1 MWHFTRLIGGSMGH
15 ASLEAQ
21 KQAYR
26 WLLLAALCLIGFMT
40 IGTRATLGNF
50 FKTIIADLSWDRG
63 TISFVVAVNLW
74 ISGLLQPFT
83 GHLMDRF
90 GGRWLFVISV
100 TTYGLS
106 VVLIGFTNSFGYL
119 LVIYGIMLGAAS
131 AGSSMSLTNAML
143 AHWFHDWRALA
154 MSINNSSAAIGQLVL
169 VYISYLLLE
178 SSGWRQGHVY
188 LGLAV
193 LAATVPMAFMVPR
206 RAAPSPDTSG
216 VAARQSAVHAPL
228 ETTSWS
234 QALCSAPLWQLNGG
248 YFVCGMTVSL
258 FSVHLIPFATDH
270 GLSPETA
277 AKAFGLMAILSVV
290 GSLLSGVLS
299 DRIGRKNVLA
309 LAYLTRGGAFALVLL
324 WHHELALYVFA
335 VIGGLSWLATPPSV
349 IALTGEIYGLRA
361 LGTLG
366 GISLLAHQIGGGAS
380 VWLAGVM
387 HDLTG
392 SYDLSFTL
400 AAVALVG
407 ASLISFSIAERRYS
421 VRYIV
426 PAASTAGD

>member
-1 MWHFTRLIGGSMGH
+1 MGH
-15 ASLEAQ
+15 APVEQQ
-21 KQAYR
+21 KQAYG
-26 WLLLAALCLIGFMT
+26 WLLLVAVCLIGFMT
-40 IGTRATLGNF
+40 VGTRATLGNF

-63 TISFVVAVNLW
+63 TISFVVAINLW

-90 GGRWLFVISV
+90 GARWLFAVSV
-100 TTYGLS
+100 TVYGLG
-106 VVLIGFTNSFGYL
+106 VALIGFTTSFAYL
-119 LVIYGIMLGAAS
+119 LVIYGIIVGAAN
-131 AGSSMSLTNAML
+131 AGSSMSLTNALL
-143 AHWFHDWRALA
+143 AQWFRDWRALA
-154 MSINNSSAAIGQLVL
+154 MSINNASAAVGQLVL
-169 VYISYLLLE
+169 VYISYLMLE
-178 SSGWRQGHVY
+178 SSGWRPSHVY

-193 LAATVPMAFMVPR
+193 LVVAIPMACTMPR
-206 RAAPSPDTSG
+206 RGPHISGTSST
-216 VAARQSAVHAPL
+216 AARQPAAHGPL

-234 QALCSAPLWQLNGG
+234 KALCSAPLWQLNGG
-248 YFVCGMTVSL
+248 YFVCGMTVAL
-258 FSVHLIPFATDH
+258 FNVHLIPFATDR
-270 GLSPETA
+270 GFSPETA
-277 AKAFGLMAILSVV
+277 AKAFGLMATLSVL
-290 GSLLSGVLS
+290 GSLLSGALS
-299 DRIGRKNVLA
+299 DRVGRKNILG
-309 LAYLTRGGAFALVLL
+309 LTYLIRSGAFAVLLL

-392 SYDLSFTL
+392 SYELSFTL

-407 ASLISFSIAERRYS
+407 ASVISFAIAERRYS
-421 VRYIV
+421 VRYIT
-426 PAASTAGD
+426 PLPSAAGD

>member
-1 MWHFTRLIGGSMGH
+1 MDH
-15 ASLEAQ
+15 AASEPQ

-26 WLLLAALCLIGFMT
+26 WVLLIAVCLIGFMT
-40 IGTRATLGNF
+40 VGTRATLGNF
-50 FKTIIADLSWDRG
+50 FKTIIADLNWDRG

-90 GGRWLFVISV
+90 GARWLFAISV
-100 TTYGLS
+100 TVFDLG
-106 VVLIGFTNSFGYL
+106 VMLIGFINSFASL
-119 LVIYGIMLGAAS
+119 LVIYGIIVGAAN
-131 AGSSMSLTNAML
+131 AGSSMSLTNALL
-143 AHWFHDWRALA
+143 AHWFRDWRALA
-154 MSINNSSAAIGQLVL
+154 MSINNACAAVGQLVL
-169 VYISYLLLE
+169 VYVSYLLLE
-178 SSGWRQGHVY
+178 SSGWRPSHVY

-193 LAATVPMAFMVPR
+193 LVLTTPIAFLIPRHRPRALATPAAASQPP
-206 RAAPSPDTSG
+206 
-216 VAARQSAVHAPL
+216 VAQGPL

-234 QALCSAPLWQLNGG
+234 TALRSAPLWQLNGG
-248 YFVCGMTVSL
+248 YFVCGMTVAL

-270 GLSPETA
+270 GFSPDAA
-277 AKAFGLMAILSVV
+277 AKAFGLLATFSVI
-290 GSLLSGVLS
+290 GSLLSGAVS
-299 DRIGRKNVLA
+299 DRLGRKDILA
-309 LAYLTRGGAFALVLL
+309 LAYLLRGGAFALLLL
-324 WHHELALYVFA
+324 WHHELALYGFA
-335 VIGGLSWLATPPSV
+335 IIGGLSWLATPPSV

-392 SYDLSFTL
+392 SYDVSFAM

-407 ASLISFSIAERRYS
+407 AALISFSIAERRYS
-421 VRYIV
+421 VRYLT
-426 PAASTAGD
+426 PAVSALGD

>member
-1 MWHFTRLIGGSMGH
+1 MAQS
-15 ASLEAQ
+15 SPEAQ
-21 KQAYR
+21 KQAYH
-26 WLLLAALCLIGFMT
+26 WFLLVALCLIGFMT

-90 GGRWLFVISV
+90 GAKWLFTISV
-100 TTYGLS
+100 AAYGLG
-106 VVLIGFTNSFGYL
+106 VALMGLTNSVGYL
-119 LVIYGIMLGAAS
+119 LVIYGIMIGAAS
-131 AGSSMSLTNAML
+131 AGSSMSLSNALL
-143 AHWFHDWRALA
+143 AQWFRDGRALV
-154 MSINNSSAAIGQLVL
+154 MSINNACGAVGQLVL

-178 SSGWRQGHVY
+178 SVGWRTSHVY

-193 LAATVPMAFMVPR
+193 LAVAVPLAMMVPR
-206 RAAPSPDTSG
+206 RRLESGSTSG
-216 VAARQSAVHAPL
+216 TAARQRVTPGPL

-234 QALCSAPLWQLNGG
+234 KALCSAPLWQLNGG
-248 YFVCGMTVSL
+248 YFVCGMTVAI
-258 FSVHLIPFATDH
+258 FSVHLIPFATDR
-270 GLSPETA
+270 GFSPQSA

-290 GSLLSGVLS
+290 GSLLSGMLS
-299 DRIGRKNVLA
+299 DRVGRKNVLA
-309 LAYLTRGGAFALVLL
+309 LAYLTRAVAFTLLLV
-324 WHHELALYVFA
+324 WRHELALYVFA
-335 VIGGLSWLATPPSV
+335 VLGGLSWLATPPSV

-366 GISLLAHQIGGGAS
+366 GISLLAHQVGGGAS
-380 VWLAGVM
+380 VWLAGAM

-392 SYDLSFTL
+392 SYDVSFTL

-407 ASLISFSIAERRYS
+407 AALISFSIAERRYS
-421 VRYIV
+421 VRYLT
-426 PAASTAGD
+426 PAPSVAGD